1 MKLGLYI
8 NKNKENLKVAI
19 DAIFEIFCS
28 DDDKVLFLNEHE
40 YIANELNPDY
50 ECIADNDYDILIA
63 LGGDGT
69 IKCIVT
75 YQIVVI

>member
-50 ECIADNDYDILIA
+50 ECITDNDYDILIP
-63 LGGDGT
+63 
-69 IKCIVT
+69 K
-75 YQIVVI
+75 